1 MHYSRDGMLKQD
13 INIFQKII
21 DLSRNYNPDYK
32 QLEKTLDLAHLD
44 EKELKRHMNIFPI
57 RGELI

>member
-1 MHYSRDGMLKQD
+1 MLKQD